1 MDIQYLPPAR
11 QEYLDAVEFY
21 ESQATGLGGDFIH
34 EVERAEQRI
43 ADHPHAGSPYGDG
56 MRRVLVSR
64 FPFWVVYH
72 LEPNRVVVVAIAHER
87 RRPDYWQT
95 RVR

>member
-1 MDIQYLPPAR
+1 MDIQYLPLAR

-21 ESQATGLGGDFIH
+21 ESQATGLGGDFIL

-43 ADHPHAGSPYGDG
+43 GDHPSVGSPYGADL
-56 MRRVLVSR
+56 RRVLLSR
-64 FPFWVVYH
+64 FPFWLVYLLESNHIVVI
-72 LEPNRVVVVAIAHER
+72 AIAHER
-87 RRPDYWQT
+87 RLPDYWQT